1 MKRYQICETLSKDNN
16 AGRKAPQ
23 DIISIAKKL
32 GYSVLETKMRSQKS
46 NNIIASLRR
55 QIGYVKDWTVIY
67 KSVKKNAVIL
77 LQCPGSRQWIR
88 QGVLKNL
95 KKNKNIRI
103 IALVHD
109 VYELRLEVNDK
120 FHRREFQSMVEIADS
135 IIVHNNIMKDFFI
148 AKGVQKEKL
157 IVLEIFDYLQK
168 ERKVGYPK
176 YEKSITIAGNLNP
189 QKAGYIKHLGE
200 LDKIKIYLF
209 GSGYDSSMDCY
220 AHISY
225 GGSFPPEQIPLQLNK
240 GFGLVWDG
248 DDIIGCTG
256 ENGQYLRYNN
266 PHKLSLYLSSGL
278 PVVIWKEAAEAD
290 FVKKYNLGICV
301 DTLEDLDNVF
311 AHLTKDDYFEMC
323 KNVHEIGKKL
333 RKGYYSTQAI
343 LNAEKVIEI
352 EYE

>member
-1 MKRYQICETLSKDNN
+1 M
-16 AGRKAPQ
+16 
-23 DIISIAKKL
+23 
-32 GYSVLETKMRSQKS
+32 
-46 NNIIASLRR
+46 
-55 QIGYVKDWTVIY
+55 
-67 KSVKKNAVIL
+67 
-77 LQCPGSRQWIR
+77 
-88 QGVLKNL
+88 
-95 KKNKNIRI
+95 
-103 IALVHD
+103 
-109 VYELRLEVNDK
+109 
-120 FHRREFQSMVEIADS
+120 
-135 IIVHNNIMKDFFI
+135 
-148 AKGVQKEKL
+148 
-157 IVLEIFDYLQK
+157 
-168 ERKVGYPK
+168 
-176 YEKSITIAGNLNP
+176 NP

-278 PVVIWKEAAEAD
+278 PVVIWKEAAEAN

-301 DTLEDLDNVF
+301 DTLGDLDNVF